1 MEHSNDQQ
9 VISIIPSAKT
19 YYGRAMIAYEK
30 KDFERARHHFKTGI
44 SLARTEEEKVFGR
57 VQLALVYQH
66 SFKFQESIEL
76 FDALLKEKPKSYPEA
91 YFFQA
96 TNYLHLK
103 EYETALTMLDHY
115 IESYRPGI
123 YIDEALEMKKMI
135 ETESTG
141 K

>member
-1 MEHSNDQQ
+1 MEHSDDQQ

-30 KDFERARHHFKTGI
+30 KDFERARQHFKTGI
-44 SLARTEEEKVFGR
+44 SLACKEEEKIFGR

-66 SFKFQESIEL
+66 SFKFQQSIEL
-76 FDALLKEKPKSYPEA
+76 FDVLLKEKPISYPEA

-96 TNYLHLK
+96 TNYFHLK
-103 EYETALTMLDHY
+103 DYERALILLDHY
-115 IESYRPGI
+115 IVPNRPGI

-135 ETESTG
+135 DTESTG